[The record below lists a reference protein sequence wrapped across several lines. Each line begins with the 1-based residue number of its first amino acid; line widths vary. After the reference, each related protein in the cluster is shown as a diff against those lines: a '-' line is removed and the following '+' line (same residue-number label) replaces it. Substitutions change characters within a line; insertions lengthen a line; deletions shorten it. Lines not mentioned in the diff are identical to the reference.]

1 MSAKVDIWMPLYIA
15 DYLSATSRLTTEQH
29 GAYLLLLMDY
39 WKNGAPPDNDA
50 VLAQIT
56 KLSPIA
62 WSNARTMLQA
72 FFTQSSGL
80 WFHQRVEQ
88 EMLKA
93 NHNKAANQR
102 RGEAGARARWGKN
115 APTMLDACSKVC
127 LADGSSPSPSPSPS
141 KIQNTKK
148 ASELATP
155 DGVSDSV
162 WQDFQKLRKAK
173 KAAITVTAMLGIK
186 READKARVSLQQALE
201 TCCERGWV
209 GFKAEWLEQKS
220 FAAPL
225 TVPSRQG
232 VDPALAKAIAD
243 QIAGKP
249 PSAEIRAKMAAIRG
263 TT

>member
-1 MSAKVDIWMPLYIA
+1 MHYYNFHIGDYKSHTHHLSLMEDIAYRRLLDYYYLHEHPIKQRDIARQIGMKDQEQEVLTVLDEFFTNTESGYINPRA
-15 DYLSATSRLTTEQH
+15 DDEISKYRGLSEAGKR
-29 GAYLLLLMDY
+29 GASKRWEKPSDSHPI
-39 WKNGAPPDNDA
+39 APPLPPYSHPNA
-50 VLAQIT
+50 T
-56 KLSPIA
+56 PIA
-62 WSNARTMLQA
+62 TKN
-72 FFTQSSGL
+72 
-80 WFHQRVEQ
+80 Q
-88 EMLKA
+88 EPIT
-93 NHNKAANQR
+93 NKENTA
-102 RGEAGARARWGKN
+102 
-115 APTMLDACSKVC
+115 TKV
-127 LADGSSPSPSPSPS
+127 
-141 KIQNTKK
+141 
-148 ASELATP
+148 ATP
-155 DGVSDSV
+155 DGVSESV
-162 WQDFQKLRKAK
+162 WQDFQKLRKSK

-186 READKARVSLQQALE
+186 READKARVSLQTALE